1 MAEISRRVARAHP
14 AILTSVLVIGGLAQ
28 LAASGVTISPLVR
41 AVLTVTPIGATCLWC
56 WAVFVVAKNS
66 RSNTPPPAWAWIFAT
81 PPIIAFVAA
90 AAGWSMNNSPT
101 AMAFLAVF
109 FFALWLAAQALENA
123 DTANGYAPVGRIVVT
138 LFLMFLSIAGVW
150 ALSAKIRRVEAKRS
164 QPEDNVAP
172 RPRS

>member
-1 MAEISRRVARAHP
+1 
-14 AILTSVLVIGGLAQ
+14 
-28 LAASGVTISPLVR
+28 
-41 AVLTVTPIGATCLWC
+41 
-56 WAVFVVAKNS
+56 
-66 RSNTPPPAWAWIFAT
+66 
-81 PPIIAFVAA
+81 
-90 AAGWSMNNSPT
+90 
-101 AMAFLAVF
+101 MAFLAVF